1 MDSDQEFIA
10 LITQI
15 VLGLSTV
22 ILTIFKYREL
32 LAFLWKMA
40 KICWKPA
47 QCVINWIKLARK
59 LEKSQANNEER
70 LFHVEGSVAELD
82 KFVREKLNRN
92 GGSSLAD
99 ALKRIEQ
106 RQIASESRQEALL
119 NDSKL
124 GFFYCSLD
132 GKNTWVNKTY
142 ARFLDCGT
150 NELEG
155 FGWRKFIRTEE
166 LSRYSKVWE
175 AAFRDGCEFE
185 DTVEFVNAH
194 GQRVNLH
201 VSLSA
206 VQNENKQV
214 ISYIGQVMAL

>member
-22 ILTIFKYREL
+22 LLTIFKYREL

-150 NELEG
+150 NELIG
-155 FGWRKFIRTEE
+155 FAWRKFIRTEE
-166 LSRYSKVWE
+166 LARYSKILE
-175 AAFRDGCEFE
+175 AAFKDGCEFE
-185 DTVEFVNAH
+185 ETVEFVNAH
-194 GQRVNLH
+194 GQRVSLH
-201 VSLSA
+201 ISFSA
-206 VQNENKQV
+206 VLNEKNET
-214 ISYIGQVMAL
+214 ISYIGQVTAL